1 MSSYRAVTLFDGHTR
16 LIQNADTLI
25 VGAGIETSTGAAGY
39 VSFGSAVSFLSRTT
53 VQRDALVTPVV
64 SSTIW
69 NSTTLGLD
77 VYYTLQDASSA
88 WLSLATLQDVE
99 LGNDPVYP
107 GTTYANI
114 RTFGLLTQETWTRT
128 AGSTLLKSID
138 YTFSG
143 SRITQQVTKLFAAN
157 GTTVVAQTTQT
168 FTYTGSLLTGGT
180 IVRNV

>member
-1 MSSYRAVTLFDGHTR
+1 MTSYRSLVVQNGITR
-16 LIQNADTLI
+16 QIQDVDTLI

-64 SSTIW
+64 PSTIW
-69 NSTTLGLD
+69 NSTTLSLD

-88 WLSLATLQDVE
+88 WLSLATQQDVD
-99 LGNDPVYP
+99 LGSDPVYP
-107 GTTYANI
+107 GTTYAN
-114 RTFGLLTQETWTRT
+114 TYSAGLLTQEQWTRT
-128 AGSTLLKSID
+128 AGGTLFKSID

-143 SRITQQVTKLFAAN
+143 NMIVQQVNKLFAAN
-157 GTTVVAQTTQT
+157 GTTIIAQTTQT
-168 FTYTGSLLTGGT
+168 YTYTDNRVTGGT